1 MNKPI
6 EFDMIKRRNALNLW
20 RAECKRRMGLRFP
33 KIDFDADY
41 WPIKTLYQTSQGDWY
56 FTEPFADFAEK
67 DESYRD
73 VLRCLV
79 AEFMIAGKPKSI
91 DYQIHVFRPLATASA
106 HRLFDLTL
114 SDLRKIEE
122 DSLILARA
130 NPSSANKIRNAMN
143 ARTTLI
149 VKLAAKGVL
158 PRIGFNVSVEAKTE
172 LSDIVRCHFAAR
184 RKGRGDLLNTKM
196 EAFNDAMN
204 ALIDN
209 DSRLDAHDKV
219 VICAII
225 RDLCAPSRINEVLCS
240 SIDDHVTIE
249 DYAQKSCAETS
260 DVLRAHQM
268 LLVTMKGSKGA
279 QWSAKPILKFMIDA
293 FHYATGVILEHGKR
307 SRMLV
312 KWYQKYPAMLYLPPE
327 LEYMRGQDLSA
338 HDLAKIIYMTGNLP
352 SEARNSSPRRY
363 FNELKSRIFKAP
375 NPNSHQINGCL
386 VTRPMIDFLPWA
398 AIEELLLKKVHQA
411 MVNCRKVT
419 STNHYEGDLSKM
431 LFLFDRD
438 TVPFLPY
445 ATSYGHINKRL
456 KRSTTSSRKKDA
468 QPSIFEKLGISMPVN
483 GRIQVAEIDT
493 HDPRRWLTT
502 MALTYGEKLSD
513 ALVNKWANRSRLSQI
528 KYYDFRTAENLAEF
542 SAMPEISE
550 LTDLSMGLDK
560 AHKLENEF
568 GLKTTIVTVHDAG
581 ISMTSMDHIAQ
592 AIDDR
597 PIARTSHGIII
608 IYPQRYGICFHQ
620 HHETPCRNYSNS
632 CVTCDDGGVV
642 KGHIP
647 TNDAVRNRNKILV
660 TSIVRHLENLAYAHN
675 RHVADDQDALGE
687 HMLAL
692 IKQGLNSEPM
702 EEVATQLIRE
712 FHEIKHLIKDKLLA
726 NRLHEAFVAN
736 GYVQI
741 LDDPEVA
748 NGALLKY
755 HNATQHAAPGLEIA
769 LDSHG
774 GRDQVARDE
783 QTLIERFP
791 QFAPK
796 AMGLKDERHLLEAD
810 DDEERD

>member
-6 EFDMIKRRNALNLW
+6 EFDMIKQQNALNRW

-33 KIDFDADY
+33 KIDFDADC
-41 WPIKTLYQTSQGDWY
+41 WPIKTLYQTSQGDWH

-91 DYQIHVFRPLATASA
+91 AYQIHAFRSLATASA
-106 HRLFDLTL
+106 HRLFDLTVN
-114 SDLRKIEE
+114 DLRKIEG
-122 DSLILARA
+122 DGLILARA
-130 NPSSANKIRNAMN
+130 TPSSANKTLYATNVRS
-143 ARTTLI
+143 TLI
-149 VKLAAKGVL
+149 IKLAAKGVL
-158 PRIGFNVSVEAKTE
+158 PRIGYNVSAEAKTE
-172 LSDIVRCHFAAR
+172 LYNIARHHFTAR
-184 RKGRGDLLNTKM
+184 RKGQGDILNTKM

-209 DSRLDAHDKV
+209 DSRLDAHDNV
-219 VICAII
+219 AICAII
-225 RDLCAPSRINEVLCS
+225 RDLCAPSRINEILCS
-240 SIDDHVTIE
+240 SVDDHVTIE
-249 DYAQKSCAETS
+249 DYAQKSGVEDS
-260 DVLRAHQM
+260 EMLRVHQM

-279 QWSAKPILKFMIDA
+279 QWGAKPILKFMIDT

-312 KWYQKYPAMLYLPPE
+312 KWYQIYPAMLYLPPE
-327 LEYMRGQDLSA
+327 LEYMRGHDLCTK
-338 HDLAKIIYMTGNLP
+338 DLAKIIYMTENP
-352 SEARNSSPRRY
+352 PFEARNASPRGY
-363 FNELKSRIFKAP
+363 FNELKNQIFKAP
-375 NPNSHQINGCL
+375 NPNTHQINGCL
-386 VTRPMIDFLPWA
+386 STRPMINFLPWA

-419 STNHYEGDLSKM
+419 FTNHYEGDLSKM
-431 LFLFDRD
+431 LFLFDQD
-438 TVPFLPY
+438 TLPFLPY
-445 ATSYGHINKRL
+445 AINYNHINKRL
-456 KRSTTSSRKKDA
+456 KRSKSSRKTSTL
-468 QPSIFEKLGISMPVN
+468 PSIFEKLGITMPVN

-502 MALTYGEKLSD
+502 MALTYGDKLSD
-513 ALVNKWANRSRLSQI
+513 ALINKWANRSRLSQL
-528 KYYDFRTAENLAEF
+528 KNYDFRTAENLAEF
-542 SAMPEISE
+542 SAMPEIPE

-581 ISMTSMDHIAQ
+581 ISMTSMDQIAQ

-632 CVTCDDGGVV
+632 CVTCDNGGVV
-642 KGHIP
+642 KGHIL
-647 TNDAVRNRNKILV
+647 TNDAVRKRNKVLV
-660 TSIVRHLENLAYAHN
+660 TSIVRHLENLAHGHN
-675 RHVADDQDALGE
+675 RQVADDQDALGE

-692 IKQGLNSEPM
+692 IKQGLNGEPM
-702 EEVATQLIRE
+702 VEVATQLIRE
-712 FHEIKHLIKDKLLA
+712 FHEIKHLIRDKLLA

-755 HNATQHAAPGLEIA
+755 HNPTQNAAPGLEIA

-774 GRDQVARDE
+774 GREQVARDE
-783 QTLIERFP
+783 QALIERFP
-791 QFAPK
+791 QFAPT
-796 AMGLKDERHLLEAD
+796 AMDLRDERHLLEAE

>member
-6 EFDMIKRRNALNLW
+6 EFDVIKQRNALNRW

-33 KIDFDADY
+33 KIDFEADY

-56 FTEPFADFAEK
+56 FTEPFADLAEK

-91 DYQIHVFRPLATASA
+91 WNQIHVFRSLATASA

-114 SDLRKIEE
+114 NDLRKIEE
-122 DSLILARA
+122 AGMVLARA
-130 NPSSANKIRNAMN
+130 NPGSASKTLYEMKARAML
-143 ARTTLI
+143 T

-172 LSDIVRCHFAAR
+172 LSNIARCHVTAR
-184 RKGRGDLLNTKM
+184 REGRGDILNTKM

-209 DSRLDAHDKV
+209 DPRLDAHDNV

-249 DYAQKSCAETS
+249 DYAQKSCVENS
-260 DVLRAHQM
+260 DMLSAHQM

-279 QWSAKPILKFMIDA
+279 QWGAKPILKFMIDA
-293 FHYATGVILEHGKR
+293 FHYATDIILEHGKR

-312 KWYQKYPAMLYLPPE
+312 QWYQKYPAILYLPPE
-327 LEYMRGQDLSA
+327 LEYMRGHDISTQ
-338 HDLAKIIYMTGNLP
+338 DLAKIIYMTENPRSG
-352 SEARNSSPRRY
+352 ARTSAPRRY
-363 FNELKSRIFKAP
+363 FNELKSRIFKAR
-375 NPNSHQINGCL
+375 NSSAHQINGCL
-386 VTRPMIDFLPWA
+386 ITKPMIDFLPWA
-398 AIEELLLKKVHQA
+398 AIEELLLKKIHQA

-419 STNHYEGDLSKM
+419 CANHYEGDLSKM

-445 ATSYGHINKRL
+445 ATNYSHINKRL
-456 KRSTTSSRKKDA
+456 KRSTKAFRKNDSL
-468 QPSIFEKLGISMPVN
+468 PSIFEKLGITMPVN

-513 ALVNKWANRSRLSQI
+513 ALINKWANRSRLSQL

-542 SAMPEISE
+542 SAMPEIPE

-581 ISMTSMDHIAQ
+581 ISMTSMDQIAQ
-592 AIDDR
+592 AIEDR

-632 CVTCDDGGVV
+632 CVTCDNGGVV
-642 KGHIP
+642 KGHIL
-647 TNDAVRNRNKILV
+647 TNDAVRKRNKVLV
-660 TSIVRHLENLAYAHN
+660 TSIVRHLENLAHAHN
-675 RHVADDQDALGE
+675 RQVADDQDALGE

-692 IKQGLNSEPM
+692 IKQGLNGEPM
-702 EEVATQLIRE
+702 VEVATQLIRE
-712 FHEIKHLIKDKLLA
+712 FHEIKHLIRDKLLA

-741 LDDPEVA
+741 LDDPKVA

-755 HNATQHAAPGLEIA
+755 HNPTQNAAPGLEIA

-774 GRDQVARDE
+774 GREQVARDE
-783 QTLIERFP
+783 ETLVERFP
-791 QFAPK
+791 QFAPTT
-796 AMGLKDERHLLEAD
+796 MDLRDERHLLEAD